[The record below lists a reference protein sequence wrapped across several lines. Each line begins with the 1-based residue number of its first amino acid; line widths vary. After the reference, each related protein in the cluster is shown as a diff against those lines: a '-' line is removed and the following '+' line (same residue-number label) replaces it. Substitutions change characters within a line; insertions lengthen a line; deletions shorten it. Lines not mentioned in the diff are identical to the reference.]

1 MAQSINNDFYDALGE
16 RWYEAYDDP
25 VALLRA
31 EARHLTPWVLD
42 RISASFGGESV
53 RVLDLGCGAGFLSN
67 ALAKH
72 GHAVTGLDAS
82 EPSLAVAARR
92 DATKR
97 VRYLLGDA
105 CSLPFGDAGFDVVTA
120 MDFLEHVETPET
132 VVLEASR
139 VLAPGGLFFFHTFN
153 RNFVAEMVVVKGVE
167 WFVRNT
173 PPKMHLLRLF
183 LKPSELTALCR
194 SHALSVCEIRGV
206 RPELRLRPFWRLVAT
221 GIVDQDFAFRF
232 TSSTLVAYAGVAR
245 KAAAHQPRAA
255 VSA

>member
-16 RWYEAYDDP
+16 RWYEAHDDP

-31 EARHLTPWVLD
+31 EARHLVPWVLE
-42 RISASFGGESV
+42 RIGGESA

-67 ALAKH
+67 ALGAH
-72 GHAVTGLDAS
+72 GHQVTGLDAS
-82 EPSLAVAARR
+82 EPSLGVAARR

-105 CSLPFGDAGFDVVTA
+105 CSLPFDDAGFDVVTA
-120 MDFLEHVETPET
+120 MDFLEHVETPEA
-132 VVLEASR
+132 VIREASR

-153 RNFVAEMVVVKGVE
+153 RNFVSRLVVIKAVE

-173 PPKMHLLRLF
+173 PPNMHVSRLF
-183 LKPSELTALCR
+183 LKPRELSALCR
-194 SHALSVCEIRGV
+194 SHSLSVCELRGV
-206 RPELRLRPFWRLVAT
+206 RPELRFSPFWRLLTT
-221 GIVDQDFAFRF
+221 GIVDEAFAFRF
-232 TSSTLVAYAGVAR
+232 TSSTLVAYAGVAQ
-245 KAAAHQPRAA
+245 KTAPQKPRAA